1 MGRYVSGPQLAKLLQ
16 DVPAERPYYAALA
29 RAVRRLILDGRL
41 PLHTRLPAERD
52 LATALGVSRTTVT
65 AVYDALR
72 TEGFVASRQG
82 AGSWTALPTTTTDP
96 ATGSMGGAPPF
107 GAAYRPESPD
117 LIDLGCAA
125 LGAPR
130 ILDEAVAA
138 AAAQLPRYTSTPG
151 YEPTGILP
159 LREAV
164 AAQYAAR
171 GLPTSPDQIVV
182 TTGGQ
187 QALAL
192 LFQTL
197 TGPGD
202 PVLVESPTFPHALDA
217 LRQRSARLVPTGVIG
232 GWDVGLV
239 VSALRQ
245 SAARL
250 AYLIPDFQNPTGLL
264 MSEADRAD
272 VLAAARG
279 TDARIITDETFA
291 GLALDSGPVPPPLAC
306 FDTGNRVISVGSMS
320 KLFWGGLRLGW
331 IRTTVALAQ
340 RLAAAREWIDIAS
353 PVLEQ
358 LVAAELLSRSEEVRG
373 ERVAQLTAARDAVAD
388 ALRELLPDWEF
399 VLPRGGMSMW
409 IRLPAPVSVQVAD
422 GAMRRGVRI
431 VPGPAFGAD
440 GLLDAYLRIPYVLP
454 PDVLREAVERLAAA
468 YRDSLAAPAPRSFPA
483 YV

>member
-1 MGRYVSGPQLAKLLQ
+1 
-16 DVPAERPYYAALA
+16 
-29 RAVRRLILDGRL
+29 
-41 PLHTRLPAERD
+41 
-52 LATALGVSRTTVT
+52 
-65 AVYDALR
+65 
-72 TEGFVASRQG
+72 
-82 AGSWTALPTTTTDP
+82 
-96 ATGSMGGAPPF
+96 
-107 GAAYRPESPD
+107 
-117 LIDLGCAA
+117 
-125 LGAPR
+125 
-130 ILDEAVAA
+130 
-138 AAAQLPRYTSTPG
+138 
-151 YEPTGILP
+151 
-159 LREAV
+159 
-164 AAQYAAR
+164 
-171 GLPTSPDQIVV
+171 
-182 TTGGQ
+182 
-187 QALAL
+187 
-192 LFQTL
+192 
-197 TGPGD
+197 
-202 PVLVESPTFPHALDA
+202 
-217 LRQRSARLVPTGVIG
+217 
-232 GWDVGLV
+232 
-239 VSALRQ
+239 
-245 SAARL
+245 
-250 AYLIPDFQNPTGLL
+250 
-264 MSEADRAD
+264 
-272 VLAAARG
+272 
-279 TDARIITDETFA
+279 
-291 GLALDSGPVPPPLAC
+291 
-306 FDTGNRVISVGSMS
+306 VISVGSMS